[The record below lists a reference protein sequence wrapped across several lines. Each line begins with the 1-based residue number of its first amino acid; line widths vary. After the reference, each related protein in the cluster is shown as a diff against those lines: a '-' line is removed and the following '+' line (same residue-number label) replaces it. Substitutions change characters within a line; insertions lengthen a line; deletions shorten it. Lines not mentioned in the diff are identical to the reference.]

1 MLLMAFMN
9 IQKLIS
15 LAAHIRIMVLE
26 EFPVTGRIEGGVVDS
41 VEGGAA
47 AKAQGKGMGLWTDI
61 DPSSKSML
69 LPHDILGQSIL
80 KLF

>member
-1 MLLMAFMN
+1 MNRIWSAELVLLKAFMY
-9 IQKLIS
+9 IQDLVS

-26 EFPVTGRIEGGVVDS
+26 EFPVADRVQGGVVDS

-61 DPSSKSML
+61 DPSCNSML
-69 LPHDILGQSIL
+69 LVTY
-80 KLF
+80 